1 MNRSFAILIFIVAV
15 FGHFSFGQR
24 VERIDLTSNRETGF
38 RVVKK
43 KVDGIQA
50 VNKVGAIRL
59 VDKSTPEGLFKAIES
74 EGFVKSFRKGH
85 PDLPFKTRLLQIPAG
100 ASVELKIEGYDE
112 EIVQLKERGI
122 HQKIMPAQ
130 PSRPKKREGKEKFYY
145 DEQVYKTNRFLG
157 KELVKFEEIGTMRNI
172 RLGRLEI
179 SPFQYNPVKNQ
190 LKVIRDLQFTIS
202 FTGGK
207 TNKDGLEVKGTSNPY
222 YKLVENNT
230 INNTQTKE
238 VSNASIGDAPFTYV
252 IVSPPE
258 FEDHLQPFIEWKE
271 KKGFH
276 VVEGYT
282 DSIGSSKVAIKD
294 FLQQLYEEPAQSP
307 PSFVLLV
314 GGIAQI
320 PSWPSRVGGSHVT
333 DLYYCEYTGDH
344 LPEVFYGRFP
354 AKDTSQLKT
363 MVNKTLEYE
372 KYGMSDPSYLN
383 KTLLVAGNDEEY
395 EDPYGNGQMNY
406 GTDYYFNADNGIVA
420 RAFLQDPP
428 EGNEAVS
435 DSIINNVNRGTGF
448 VNYSGHGISKGWSDP
463 SFNLED
469 ISSLTDN
476 GKYGLWISNSCWT
489 LKFDEPECFGGAAL
503 RAENKGAVGAIGA
516 SGETFWDE
524 DYWWSV
530 GLTSNIVAHPTYKES
545 GLGMYDRMFHTHG
558 EDPSEWYITQGQM
571 IAAGNLA
578 VESSASYYN
587 DFYWE
592 VYHLMG
598 DPSLMPYFR
607 IPDTLSV
614 SHFPDEFILGMDAL
628 TASTDPFTYVAIS
641 YNGKLLDAGLAD
653 ETGTVTLS
661 FPKLQRPGEIELLAT
676 AQNKQPYKKSIDVKI
691 PDQPYLILESTTFR
705 DSAGKVDEKVDYG
718 ETVGLDVVLE
728 NVSDS
733 FAAYN
738 VTDSLYT
745 SDPYI
750 ELTEYYK
757 QCGHVPPDT
766 LSEKI
771 KGFEF
776 TVSDSVEDQHKALIN
791 MDIRGE
797 DEQGTQYVWHSKFR
811 FTIDAPSLK
820 IGDLILDDGP
830 GGNDSLDPGE
840 TVDLHAV
847 IHNEGHASVKNVKG
861 TLNIRNDRDYLFVN
875 ESEDEME
882 LIEAGAADT
891 LTFRITADPDAP
903 EGVPLYWRI
912 NVSGG
917 TESQYRASDRRRII
931 LGTSPAYRISEGD
944 TIHTNYGLFFDSGG
958 SNENYGNGEYSKIT
972 FKPADRRYKLTA
984 DFKSFDVEAHFDSLR
999 VFDGTSVEAPLIGKY
1014 DNDNKPDLIT
1024 AKNDSGALTFD
1035 FQSDRSVTGAG
1046 WDAEIM
1052 CLPRDTVIFRIGNGK
1067 SGIKGAKIG
1076 IDGNTYE
1083 TDSGGEV
1090 SFVLKEGT
1098 YEYAINKEGYQD
1110 VTGVLELEGNIE
1122 KEFVLRKT
1130 VYDVSFALYGADGE
1144 ILSEEGEVILDDSSE
1159 STEQSYCTF
1168 KDIWSVG
1175 KHSYQVNVPEYHID
1189 SGSFY
1194 LNSDTTINIVLEKI
1208 KYPVNLTVLDEEDQP
1223 LDSVSVKLDTL
1234 NRFTDKTGKVDFLL
1248 EKGIYPLHLY
1258 KDYYTEYN
1266 DDLQIDDTTSM
1277 TIKLSRFYTLA
1288 FKVVCKKDSE
1298 AVSGAQIHIDTMDLR
1313 TDSIGEATTEL
1324 TRGVY
1329 EYTVEASGYE
1339 QYQSTVRM
1347 SQDSSIQVG
1356 LFEINSGQQKLVNE
1370 DILIYPNPA
1379 NGIVNIKNKTNY
1391 EFLNLQIYNL
1401 TGKMIYSKI
1410 IEEDLVTIDFRGY
1423 PEGMYL
1429 VRLSKDGKQ
1438 ITKKLLID

>member
-1 MNRSFAILIFIVAV
+1 MNRSFAILILIIAF
-15 FGHFSFGQR
+15 FGHYGFAQR
-24 VERIDLTSNRETGF
+24 VERIDLTSNKQTGF
-38 RVVKK
+38 GVVKK
-43 KVDGIQA
+43 KLDGIQA
-50 VNKVGAIRL
+50 VNNVGEIRL
-59 VDKSTPEGLFKAIES
+59 VEKSTPGGLFKAIES

-85 PDLPFKTRLLQIPAG
+85 PDLPFKTKLLQIPAG
-100 ASVELKIEGYDE
+100 ASIELKVEGYEE
-112 EIVQLKERGI
+112 EIVQLKQRGV

-130 PSRPKKREGKEKFYY
+130 PSRPKEREVKEKFYY

-157 KELVKFEEIGTMRNI
+157 REMVKVEEIGTMRDI
-172 RLGRLEI
+172 RLGRLKI

-190 LKVIRDLQFTIS
+190 LKVIRNLQFSIS

-207 TNKDGLEVKGTSNPY
+207 TNKDGSGIKSSSNPY

-230 INNTQTKE
+230 INKTRTKDVRE
-238 VSNASIGDAPFTYV
+238 PSSGDVPFTYV

-282 DSIGSSKVAIKD
+282 DSIGSSKVEIKD
-294 FLQQLYEEPAQSP
+294 FLKQLYEKPAQSP

-314 GGIAQI
+314 GDVGQI
-320 PSWPSRVGGSHVT
+320 PSWPSRIGGSHVT

-354 AKDTSQLKT
+354 ATDTSQLRT

-395 EDPYGNGQMNY
+395 EDPYANGQVNY
-406 GTDYYFNADNGIVA
+406 GTDYYFNADNGIEA

-428 EGNEAVS
+428 EGNEAVG
-435 DSIINNVNRGTGF
+435 DSIINNVNRGMGF
-448 VNYSGHGISKGWSDP
+448 VNYSAHCISEGWTDP

-476 GKYGLWISNSCWT
+476 GNYGLWISNCCWT
-489 LKFDEPECFGGAAL
+489 LKFDEPECFGEAVL

-516 SGETFWDE
+516 SGETYWDE

-530 GLTSNIVAHPTYKES
+530 GLTSNILAHPTYKES

-587 DFYWE
+587 DYYWE

-614 SHFPDEFILGMDAL
+614 SLFPADFILGMDAL

-641 YNGKLLDAGLAD
+641 YNGKLLDAELAD
-653 ETGTVTLS
+653 ETGTVNLS
-661 FPKLQRPGEIELLAT
+661 FPKVQRPGEIELLAT
-676 AQNKQPYKKSIDVKI
+676 AQNKQPYTKKIDVKI
-691 PDQPYLILESTTFR
+691 VNQPYLILNNTTFH
-705 DSAGKVDEKVDYG
+705 DSTGNVDGKVDYG
-718 ETVGLDVVLE
+718 ETVGLDVVLK

-757 QCGHVPPDT
+757 QCGKVKPDT

-771 KGFEF
+771 RGFEF
-776 TVSDSVEDQHKALIN
+776 TVSDSVEDQHKAVIN
-791 MDIRGE
+791 MDITAE
-797 DEQGTQYVWHSKFR
+797 DGQGTQYLWHSKFR

-830 GGNDSLDPGE
+830 GGNNSLDPGE
-840 TVDLHAV
+840 TVDLHTV
-847 IHNEGHASVKNVKG
+847 IHNEGHSSVKNVKG
-861 TLNIRNDRDYLFVN
+861 IINIRNDRDYLVVN
-875 ESEDEME
+875 ESQDERE
-882 LIEAGAADT
+882 LIEAETSDT
-891 LTFRITADPDAP
+891 ITFRITADPDSP
-903 EGVPLYWRI
+903 EGAPLYWRI

-917 TESQYRASDRRRII
+917 TESQYRASDRKRII
-931 LGTSPAYRISEGD
+931 LGTPPTYRISKGD

-958 SNENYGNGEYSKIT
+958 ANENYGNDEYSKIT
-972 FKPADRRYKLTA
+972 FKPADKRYKLTA
-984 DFKSFDVEAHFDSLR
+984 DFKSFAVETHFDSLR
-999 VFDGTSVEAPLIGKY
+999 IFDGSSIKAPLIGKY
-1014 DNDNKPDLIT
+1014 DNDNKPDLIN
-1024 AKNDSGALTFD
+1024 ARNDSGALTFE
-1035 FQSDRSVTGAG
+1035 FQSDLSITDAG
-1046 WDAEIM
+1046 WDAEII

-1067 SGIKGAKIG
+1067 SKIKGAKIV
-1076 IDGNTYE
+1076 IDNNTYE
-1083 TDSGGEV
+1083 TDSTGEV
-1090 SFVLKEGT
+1090 SFVLNEGT
-1098 YEYAINKEGYQD
+1098 YEYSINKEGYQN
-1110 VTGVLELEGNIE
+1110 VTGILELEGNIE

-1130 VYDVSFALYGADGE
+1130 VYDVSFALYGEDGE
-1144 ILSEEGEVILDDSSE
+1144 ILSDEGEVILDDSSDY
-1159 STEQSYCTF
+1159 TEQGYCTF
-1168 KDIWSVG
+1168 KNIWSVG
-1175 KHSYQVNVPEYHID
+1175 RHSYQVNVPEHHTD

-1194 LNSDTTINIVLEKI
+1194 LNSDTTINIFLEKI

-1234 NRFTDKTGKVDFLL
+1234 KRYTDETGNVKFLL
-1248 EKGIYPLHLY
+1248 QKGSYPLHLH

-1288 FKVVCKKDSE
+1288 FTVVSKKDSQT
-1298 AVSGAQIHIDTMDLR
+1298 VSNAQIHIDTMDLR
-1313 TDSIGEATTEL
+1313 TDSLGKATTEL

-1329 EYTVEASGYE
+1329 EYTIEASGYE
-1339 QYQSTVRM
+1339 QYQSTVDM
-1347 SQDSSIQVG
+1347 SQDSSIQVV
-1356 LFEINSGQQKLVNE
+1356 LSEINSGRQNLESN
-1370 DILIYPNPA
+1370 DILIYPNPT
-1379 NGIVNIKNKTNY
+1379 NGIVNIKNKTNHEY
-1391 EFLNLQIYNL
+1391 LNLQIYNL
-1401 TGKMIYSKI
+1401 TGKMIYSNI
-1410 IEEDLVTIDFRGY
+1410 MEEDLVSIDLRGY
-1423 PEGMYL
+1423 SEGMYL
-1429 VRLSKDGKQ
+1429 IRLSKDGKQ